1 MADID
6 KAGTRAVIEKTQ
18 ALGARNYLTGEVVIE
33 RAEGAVVY
41 DPEGKKYFDMLS
53 AYSALNF
60 GHRHPEIVAAAKAQ
74 LDKVTLTSRAFHN
87 AVLGD
92 FFEALCKITGK
103 DMVLPMNTGA
113 EAVETALK
121 AARRWA
127 VDKKGVEDGAQ
138 EIIVCENNFH
148 GRTISVISMS
158 TDPTARRAFGPF
170 TPGFKAIKYG
180 DAAGLEAA
188 VTGNT
193 AAFLVEP
200 IQGEAGVLTP
210 PEGYLKSVREI
221 CTRLGVL
228 FIADE
233 IQTGFCRT
241 GKMFACDHEG
251 VAPDIYVLGKALGGG
266 IMPVS
271 AIAGDRDVLEVFD
284 PGSHGSTFGGNP
296 LACAVAV
303 KALEI
308 LERDDYS
315 GMAAEKGA
323 YFMDRLRQI
332 KNNEIVDIRGKGLF
346 VGLEFSVNAAPY
358 VKRLIEAGVLA
369 RETHEFTIRFAPPI
383 PISYEELDEACAII
397 EKALSKA

>member
-1 MADID
+1 
-6 KAGTRAVIEKTQ
+6 
-18 ALGARNYLTGEVVIE
+18 VIE